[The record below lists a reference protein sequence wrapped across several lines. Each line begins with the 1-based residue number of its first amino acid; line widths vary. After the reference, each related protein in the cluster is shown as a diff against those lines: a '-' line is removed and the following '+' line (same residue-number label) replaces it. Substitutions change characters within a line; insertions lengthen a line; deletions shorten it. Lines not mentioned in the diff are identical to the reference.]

1 MPNPLNEHSAVQKP
15 ILRHANEIGWQII
28 EPEEALKLRNG
39 ETGLFFYSILEQK
52 VAESQLVAS
61 DEVSPIRS
69 KNITK

>member
-39 ETGLFFYSILEQK
+39 ETGLFFNSILEHK

-61 DEVSPIRS
+61 DEVSPIM
-69 KNITK
+69 K